1 MGRGGC
7 DKTAIVPA
15 LMVIAIF
22 YMICS
27 GVLIFLA
34 VTLASNGEA
43 SIAFGGDESGVIP
56 GNIGASVTMIFIAF
70 IMCPLAVLG
79 AYSARAHNK
88 FLLVVYCTG
97 SVFLMSTLNATGGSL
112 LRLSDLPVQN
122 DAQLACLKYTRDES
136 VDNELCETFFT
147 HYKVERLRSLWVEL
161 HDRGVNMS
169 FPDYK
174 VWNTFMV
181 KMQKGE
187 VTGVACCGFGRPS
200 HCTGNMSE
208 TCDLA
213 IQNNPEETHYEA
225 TPICTQGAGGCKF
238 DKPMGICAYEKMKES
253 TSGCVVTLRLWVQN
267 QMDLIGLVVQGMS
280 LLPLMAAVYS
290 CCMTFKR
297 KHDDVLPTKYIQEG
311 GKV

>member
-15 LMVIAIF
+15 LMVVAIF
-22 YMICS
+22 YMIS
-27 GVLIFLA
+27 SAMLIFLA
-34 VTLASNGEA
+34 VTLASNAEA
-43 SIAFGGDESGVIP
+43 SIAFGGDEPGVIP
-56 GNIGASVTMIFIAF
+56 GNISASVTMVFMAL

-88 FLLVVYCTG
+88 FLLVVYCVG
-97 SVFLMSTLNATGGSL
+97 CVFLMLTLNTTGGAL
-112 LRLSDLPVQN
+112 LRLSNIPVES
-122 DAQLACLKYTRDES
+122 DMQLECLKYTREEE
-136 VDNELCETFFT
+136 VDDAVCENFFSQQ
-147 HYKVERLRSLWVEL
+147 KVNRLRTLWVEL
-161 HDRGVNMS
+161 HDRGINMS
-169 FPDYK
+169 YPDYK
-174 VWNTFMV
+174 IWNTFLV

-208 TCDLA
+208 TCDWVK
-213 IQNNPEETHYEA
+213 QGTPGETHYEA
-225 TPICTQGAGGCKF
+225 TDICTQGAGGCKF
-238 DKPMGICAYEKMKES
+238 DKPMGICAYEKMLDT

-267 QMDLIGLVVQGMS
+267 QMDLIGSLVQIMS
-280 LLPLMAAVYS
+280 LLPMMAAVYS

-297 KHDDVLPTKYIQEG
+297 KHEDVLPTKYIQEG